1 MPNRK
6 AKERKQEKQTKKG
19 NRLNEFIKNPKIS
32 LWKLSIPMML
42 GMSVQAIYM
51 LIDTAFIGNWV
62 GWKALTGLGVVFPA
76 LFIIMGVTFGL
87 GSGATTVIAQSIGEN
102 NKEKADS
109 YAEHT
114 IIIGIILSALFIII
128 GLLFGEKIL
137 IYQGAKLES
146 LQHASDYFFTMII
159 GTPFMI
165 LGIFFRSILSGE
177 GDNIL
182 PMKILGFGT
191 ILNIL
196 LDPPLIYFYQIKG
209 AAIATVLSQFSV
221 FIIFVYIILFKDHS
235 YLSLDFKKFK
245 FNKQHLIEICKIGIP
260 AALSMLIMSIGL
272 FIYNIILSHTSYPE
286 ASIAAYA
293 TAHRI
298 EHLFFI
304 PVLSI
309 ATSMVTLVG
318 MFYGAKKYDLIN
330 IVLFYC
336 IKCALI
342 IATVFGLIFYFLSYK
357 ILPVF
362 INDINVINIG
372 VGYFNIFSFAIPFIT
387 LGMICSR
394 VIQGLGKSYPM
405 FIITCLRVIIISCS
419 LAWYFIEIKKMPLEY
434 AWYSILISCVI
445 SSLLSVIWLFFEIRK
460 LKIS

>member
-1 MPNRK
+1 MDNS
-6 AKERKQEKQTKKG
+6 
-19 NRLNEFIKNPKIS
+19 RLQKFIDNPTLS
-32 LWKLSIPMML
+32 LWKLSIPMMF

-109 YAEHT
+109 FAEHT
-114 IIIGIILSALFIII
+114 VLLGIILSIIFIII
-128 GLLFGEKIL
+128 GYLFGEKIL
-137 IYQGAKLES
+137 LSQGAQLES
-146 LQHASDYFFTMII
+146 FQHASDYFFTMLI

-177 GDNIL
+177 GDTL
-182 PMKILGFGT
+182 MPMKILGFGT
-191 ILNIL
+191 ILNII
-196 LDPPLIYFYQIKG
+196 LDPPLIYYFGIKG
-209 AAIATVLSQFSV
+209 AASATVFSQFCV
-221 FIIFVYIILFKDHS
+221 FIAFIYIIIFKDRA
-235 YLSLDFKKFK
+235 YLSFDLKNFK
-245 FNKQHLIEICKIGIP
+245 FNNMYLIQIFKIGIP

-272 FIYNIILSHTSYPE
+272 YIYNIILSHTPNPE
-286 ASIAAYA
+286 SAIAAYA

-304 PVLSI
+304 PIISL

-318 MFYGAKKYDLIN
+318 MFFGAKRYDLIN
-330 IVLFYC
+330 ITLFYC
-336 IKCALI
+336 IKCSLLI
-342 IATVFGLIFYFLSYK
+342 SIIFGLIFYFLSYK
-357 ILPVF
+357 IFPIF
-362 INDINVINIG
+362 ITDIEVINIG

-387 LGMICSR
+387 IGMICSR

-419 LAWYFIEIKKMPLEY
+419 LAWYFIEIKNMDLSY
-434 AWYSILISCVI
+434 AWIAILISCITSALI
-445 SSLLSVIWLFFEIRK
+445 SAIWLGIELKKIR
-460 LKIS
+460 LT